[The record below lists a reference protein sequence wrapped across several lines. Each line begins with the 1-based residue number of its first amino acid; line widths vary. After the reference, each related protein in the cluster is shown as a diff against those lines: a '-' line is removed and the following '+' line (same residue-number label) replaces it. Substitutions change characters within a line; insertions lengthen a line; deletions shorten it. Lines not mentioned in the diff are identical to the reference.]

1 MRWRQAWKRQD
12 GFDAGEPVF
21 SLSIGGRRGQTMPG
35 VMEGGREGA
44 KRDVT
49 EAWLVQRAL
58 GRRSGLAPRGW
69 EGYPG
74 GS

>member
-1 MRWRQAWKRQD
+1 
-12 GFDAGEPVF
+12 
-21 SLSIGGRRGQTMPG
+21 MPG
-35 VMEGGREGA
+35 VMEGGREGGGQ
-44 KRDVT
+44 KRHSRGLASAASTV
-49 EAWLVQRAL
+49 